1 MEIDGT
7 EFCCDVRVTDG
18 ITVEDRA
25 PPMMR
30 LPFVARG
37 DALADLAALLDGAR
51 CSRGSLVLITGEP
64 GVGKTRL
71 AEEVTTRAEKFR
83 VIWTWCTPAGAGGA
97 LRPWSSIAREL
108 AAADAGAARSVQQ
121 SPHLAELVTAG
132 MHPDATHA
140 DPETARWGLSLDL
153 AGMLATSAASHPV
166 LVVIDDLQEADPSS
180 LQLLTELAPSL
191 RSMAVVVLVTAR
203 DGERDWS
210 SSAQVWGALNR
221 LGHTIRLG
229 PFGEADIA
237 SLAAH
242 ALGTRPPEEAVRAI
256 AARTQGNPLLVCEV
270 VASRPDLDDLDAV
283 VPASVRAIVAAR
295 LAGLTDLTRRVVSAA
310 AVLGSRFRLD
320 VLAEM
325 AGVPL
330 GELGTAVGEA
340 HAVGLF
346 GDAQP
351 GEGRFRHDLVRDAG
365 YDTLPVD
372 QRMRW
377 HARAGAVLTGFVQ
390 RGRDIEPAQ
399 AADHLFRGGPGYVQQ
414 AVGFAVQ
421 AAEYA
426 LRRLAFEEAVRWYC
440 RADAGLASAGAG
452 DGDRA
457 RVKLALA
464 EARHAAGDRTQARS
478 DLLEAAERARRAAR
492 PDLLARAALGLSAGP
507 VGFEVGLLDQE
518 QIVLLKEARAALPAD
533 AGALAALV
541 TARLSVA
548 LTLLETSQQRRDL
561 AQEAVQVARRAGDDG
576 AVAASLAA
584 LCDALAG
591 PEHCRWRQD
600 YATEIVAL
608 GQRLRDPAWE
618 LLGRRL
624 RLVAMLET
632 GSMAE
637 ADAEVLAYRTAAQ
650 SLRHPLYL
658 WYVPLWRGMRA
669 LLEGRYDDCGAAL
682 EDAAAL
688 GARAASDNA
697 AMLVATQRWCL
708 LAERGDRE
716 SLARML
722 VQFEAID
729 LAGIW
734 PQVTRA
740 LLLAQLGRLDDAR
753 AQLDA
758 TAPQLPTAPR
768 DSEWLP
774 LLAQVAEL
782 VGVIGPHPVARWVY
796 EVLLPYAELFVVEGI
811 GAAVRGPVH
820 YPLGLL
826 AAAMGDRAAAAR
838 HFAAASQAARAVGA
852 ARLLDRIRASGGQDP
867 QAGNVFRH
875 PQAGNVFRRDGDYWT
890 IRHHNAEF
898 RLRDSKGLRDLREL
912 LARPGTSIAALDL
925 ATSLRERSRSRPVQ
939 DGLHPASDAAEVLD
953 ATARAAYRR
962 RLHEL
967 EQEADD
973 ADAMGDA
980 ERSARLAA
988 ERDALLSALTAAYG
1002 LGGRARRMGSL
1013 AERARTA
1020 VTTRI
1025 RDAIRRIS
1033 QADPDLGE
1041 HLNRSVRTGTFCVYD
1056 PATPVHWSVSDPA

>member
-1 MEIDGT
+1 
-7 EFCCDVRVTDG
+7 
-18 ITVEDRA
+18 
-25 PPMMR
+25 
-30 LPFVARG
+30 
-37 DALADLAALLDGAR
+37 
-51 CSRGSLVLITGEP
+51 
-64 GVGKTRL
+64 
-71 AEEVTTRAEKFR
+71 
-83 VIWTWCTPAGAGGA
+83 
-97 LRPWSSIAREL
+97 LRPWSSLAREL
-108 AAADAGAARSVQQ
+108 AAADAGAARAVQQ
-121 SPHLAELVTAG
+121 SPHLAELITAG
-132 MHPDATHA
+132 VHGKHA
-140 DPETARWGLSLDL
+140 DPETARWRLSLDL
-153 AGMLATSAASHPV
+153 AGMLATSAASQPV
-166 LVVIDDLQEADPSS
+166 LLVIDDLQEADPSS

-191 RSMAVVVLVTAR
+191 RSMAVVVLGTAR

-210 SSAQVWGALNR
+210 SSTLVWGTLNR
-221 LGHTIRLG
+221 LGHTIRLA
-229 PFGEADIA
+229 PFKEADIA

-242 ALGTRPPEEAVRAI
+242 ALGTRPPDEAVRTI

-270 VASRPDLDDLDAV
+270 VRSRPDLGDLDAV
-283 VPASVRAIVAAR
+283 VPTSVRAIVAAR

-310 AVLGSRFRLD
+310 AVLGTRFRLD
-320 VLAEM
+320 VLAEV

-330 GELGTAVGEA
+330 GELGAAVGEA

-346 GDAQP
+346 GEAEP
-351 GEGRFRHDLVRDAG
+351 GEGRFRHDLVRDAD
-365 YDTLPVD
+365 YDALAAE

-377 HARAGAVLTGFVQ
+377 HARAGAVLAVFVQ

-399 AADHLFRGGPGYVQQ
+399 AADHLFRGGPGCARK
-414 AVGFAVQ
+414 AVEFAAR
-421 AAEYA
+421 AAEQA
-426 LRRLAFEEAVRWYC
+426 LRRLAFEDAVRWYS
-440 RADAGLASAGAG
+440 RADAGLATADAG
-452 DGDRA
+452 DEDRA
-457 RVKLALA
+457 RVKLALG
-464 EARHAAGDRTQARS
+464 EARQAAGDRTRARA
-478 DLLEAAERARRAAR
+478 DLLEAAGRARRAAR

-518 QIVLLKEARAALPAD
+518 QIVLLKEARAVLPAD

-548 LTLLETSQQRRDL
+548 LTLLETPQRRHDL
-561 AQEAVQVARRAGDDG
+561 AQEAVQVGRRAGDDG

-584 LCDALAG
+584 LCDAVAG
-591 PEHCRWRQD
+591 PDHCRQRGE
-600 YATEIVAL
+600 YATEIVTL

-624 RLVAMLET
+624 RLVAMLEI
-632 GSMAE
+632 GAMAD
-637 ADAEVLAYRTAAQ
+637 ADAEVLAYRTVAQ

-669 LLEGRYDDCGAAL
+669 LLEGRYDDCRAAL
-682 EDAAAL
+682 DETAAL

-697 AMLVATQRWCL
+697 AMLVVTQRWCL
-708 LAERGDRE
+708 LAELGDRDALTTM
-716 SLARML
+716 LAEFDA
-722 VQFEAID
+722 VD

-734 PQVTRA
+734 PHISRG

-774 LLAQVAEL
+774 MLAQAAEL
-782 VGVIGPHPVARWVY
+782 VGFIGPHPAGRWIY
-796 EVLLPYAELFVVEGI
+796 ETLLPYAELFVVEGI

-838 HFAAASQAARAVGA
+838 HLAAASQAARAVGA
-852 ARLLDRIRASGGQDP
+852 VRLVDRIRAAAGGRDP
-867 QAGNVFRH
+867 QT
-875 PQAGNVFRRDGDYWT
+875 GNVFRRDGDYWI
-890 IRHHNAEF
+890 IRHRSAEF

-912 LARPGTSIAALDL
+912 LAHPGTSIAALDL
-925 ATSLRERSRSRPVQ
+925 ATSLRERSRSRPAQ
-939 DGLHPASDAAEVLD
+939 DALRAPSDAGEVLD

-962 RLHEL
+962 RLQEL
-967 EQEADD
+967 EQEADE
-973 ADAMGDA
+973 ADAMGDT

-988 ERDALLSALTAAYG
+988 ERDALLGALTAAYG
-1002 LGGRARRMGSL
+1002 LGGRVRRMGSP

-1041 HLNRSVRTGTFCVYD
+1041 HLTRSVRTGTFCVYD
-1056 PATPVHWSVSDPA
+1056 PVTPAHWSVSDPS